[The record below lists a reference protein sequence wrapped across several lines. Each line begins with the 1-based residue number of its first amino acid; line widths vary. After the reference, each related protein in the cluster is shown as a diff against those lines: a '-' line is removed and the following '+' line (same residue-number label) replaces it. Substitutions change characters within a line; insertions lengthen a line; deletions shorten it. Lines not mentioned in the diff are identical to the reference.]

1 MGLDE
6 NRFIGGVDEDFRCSI
21 CRDIIED
28 PIASYCEHIFCKLC
42 INEWLQKES
51 SCPVDRKSLKVHH
64 LCEPNRF
71 FRNFYLKLE
80 LKCEFESNGCEK
92 VCKIENLFCHQN
104 SCQFN
109 PWVKSE
115 CEKGCNALITKS
127 ESNSH
132 NCVEYLNNIIH
143 KQNEELLKFKE
154 RESEYQKSILDLQNI
169 LRSKNDEINNSQQ
182 QYSASKFQSLGMSLK
197 FFDNCF
203 GKSKIFNKNN
213 FFVKV

>member
-1 MGLDE
+1 
-6 NRFIGGVDEDFRCSI
+6 
-21 CRDIIED
+21 
-28 PIASYCEHIFCKLC
+28 
-42 INEWLQKES
+42 
-51 SCPVDRKSLKVHH
+51 
-64 LCEPNRF
+64 
-71 FRNFYLKLE
+71 
-80 LKCEFESNGCEK
+80 
-92 VCKIENLFCHQN
+92 
-104 SCQFN
+104 
-109 PWVKSE
+109 VKSE